1 MLCEPT
7 KVYLVYQLLQLI
19 VLAVLV
25 SVKDAVKAL
34 ETVENYFG
42 IALGVVLL
50 QVLCHFKLNNL
61 AWVLATSP
69 DAKLRDGKRSLK
81 LAKRA
86 CEVTEYKE
94 AHILSTLA
102 AACAEN
108 GDFPEAIRWSTEAV
122 ALGNR
127 DVDEQLAKELKSYEA
142 GKPWREKQTAEDE
155 NEGEK
160 AESKPDNREAESSAA
175 EN

>member
-1 MLCEPT
+1 M
-7 KVYLVYQLLQLI
+7 
-19 VLAVLV
+19 
-25 SVKDAVKAL
+25 
-34 ETVENYFG
+34 
-42 IALGVVLL
+42 
-50 QVLCHFKLNNL
+50 
-61 AWVLATSP
+61 LATSP
-69 DAKLRDGKRSLK
+69 DSKLRDGERSLK

-127 DVDEQLAKELKSYEA
+127 NVDEQLAKELKSYEA
-142 GKPWREKQTAEDE
+142 GKPWREKQTEEDE
-155 NEGEK
+155 NEREK
-160 AESKPDNREAESSAA
+160 AESKPDNHEAESSADK
-175 EN
+175 N